1 MSRAC
6 VTEPD
11 VRGAG
16 GSRAPQLGG
25 RRSVWDVTRLPG
37 PGKRAFP
44 PEPRVRTR
52 TRTRAF
58 YTCD

>member
-25 RRSVWDVTRLPG
+25 RRSMWDVTRLPSQG
-37 PGKRAFP
+37 NGHFPQNPGYAHAHARFT
-44 PEPRVRTR
+44 RVTE
-52 TRTRAF
+52 
-58 YTCD
+58 